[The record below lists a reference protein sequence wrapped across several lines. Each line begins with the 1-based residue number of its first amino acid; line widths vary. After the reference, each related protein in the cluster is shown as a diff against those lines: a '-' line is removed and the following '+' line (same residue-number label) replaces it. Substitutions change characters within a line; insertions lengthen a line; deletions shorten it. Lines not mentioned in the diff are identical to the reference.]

1 MRRRPF
7 SRVLLAGL
15 ALVLAAA
22 AIRFGWI
29 YRTGRE
35 TILTSATLKSAL
47 DIADLSTAEFQY
59 RGHRRGIRAEPAD
72 GSPMPG
78 LLLCDGEG
86 RDRPEQDGGSGHRS

>member
-35 TILTSATLKSAL
+35 TILTS
-47 DIADLSTAEFQY
+47 
-59 RGHRRGIRAEPAD
+59 EPAD

-78 LLLCDGEG
+78 LLLRDGEG